1 MCDSHH
7 VSDIS
12 EGNVSR
18 IQCGVD
24 VLGNLV
30 IRPTPA
36 EIVADE
42 TPHCGEGEVVVRRPT
57 EADGAQLSEVRVIGG
72 IGNRNR
78 SATKQCS
85 AGHKW
90 DGQSG

>member
-1 MCDSHH
+1 MCNPHH

-12 EGNVSR
+12 ERNVSR
-18 IQCGVD
+18 IQGGVD

-42 TPHCGEGEVVVRRPT
+42 TPHPGKGGLVVRRPT
-57 EADGAQLSEVRVIGG
+57 EADGAQLRQVCVVGG
-72 IGNRNR
+72 IGSRNR
-78 SATKQCS
+78 SAANQGG